1 MLTSLR
7 SLNTSNLLMKS
18 KFGNQLRE
26 YLRLSK
32 LKIMIPV
39 SLTGFTG
46 YFIFSPHF
54 SAKIVLVT
62 SGILF
67 LAISA
72 SVLNQIQEVEIDRKM
87 TRTHD
92 RPLPAG
98 KIKVFQAVLFF
109 VFNLTAGTLIIW
121 SAGNVLAALIG
132 LITILWY
139 NGIYTYAKRITAFAV
154 VPGAITGALPPLIG
168 WTAAGGGVWESP
180 IIFIEFLFFVGQ
192 IPHFWLLILKYGEDY
207 DRAGIPSLT
216 NLFNRIQINRLT
228 FTWVVTSVIAAL
240 FLCFFEILQS
250 KPISVILLIASG
262 LLLWK
267 FSDLIKNQEAGSNYK
282 LYSMLLYSYYFLIL
296 ILLISDKI
304 IA

>member
-1 MLTSLR
+1 
-7 SLNTSNLLMKS
+7 MKS
-18 KFGNQLRE
+18 NFSNQLKE
-26 YLRLSK
+26 YLKLSK

-46 YFIFSPHF
+46 YFIFDPHF
-54 SAKIVLVT
+54 SVRLILVT
-62 SGILF
+62 LGILF
-67 LAISA
+67 LAIAA

-98 KIKVFQAVLFF
+98 RIKLFQAALFF
-109 VFNLTAGTLIIW
+109 FFNLIAGTLIIW
-121 SAGNVLAALIG
+121 TAGNALAALIG
-132 LITILWY
+132 ILTILWY

-168 WTAAGGGVWESP
+168 WAAAGGGIWDRP
-180 IIFIEFLFFVGQ
+180 IIFIEFLFFAGQ

-207 DRAGIPSLT
+207 NKAGIPSLT
-216 NLFNRIQINRLT
+216 NILSRTQISRLT

-240 FLCFFEILQS
+240 FLCFFEIIHTKS
-250 KPISVILLIASG
+250 ISLILFIASAFIV
-262 LLLWK
+262 WK
-267 FSDLIKNQEAGSNYK
+267 FSELIKTEVENGNYNN
-282 LYSMLLYSYYFLIL
+282 YSMLLYSYYLL
-296 ILLISDKI
+296 MLVLLISDKI